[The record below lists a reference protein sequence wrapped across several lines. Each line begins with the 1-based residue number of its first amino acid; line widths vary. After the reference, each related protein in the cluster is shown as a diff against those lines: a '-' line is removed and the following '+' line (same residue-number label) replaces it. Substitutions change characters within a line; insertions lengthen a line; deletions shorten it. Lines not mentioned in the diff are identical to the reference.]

1 MHHIDNKLKTSIQ
14 YQTRGI
20 LNQPQRACE
29 NHLLVDSLQMDLG
42 AQPEMFLLLLQEAC
56 RKSMKFDDFQDMWG
70 YSSGNLRIRFKKWQI
85 R

>member
-1 MHHIDNKLKTSIQ
+1 MHHVDNKLKTSIQ

-20 LNQPQRACE
+20 FNQPQHGAE
-29 NHLLVDSLQMDLG
+29 NHLLVDSLQMDLD

-70 YSSGNLRIRFKKWQI
+70 
-85 R
+85 